1 MGYIIGIGLVI
12 SALVLIAEDAPILF
26 CTIIGAV
33 AAAIAYFFWGAK
45 KLDEIKK
52 QLAVFDRR
60 DRIANTIK
68 NNSAEIARMRNSEF
82 FKTLVDN
89 IWNFNTLLS
98 EDIISR
104 LCTHSNKPVAKEDM
118 LAYPSIVISSTKI
131 TNGIGYG
138 SNSSDILFS
147 ELGFK
152 DLDSKQIEILGMALT
167 SQSGYK
173 YSENA
178 DENGFSR
185 ITADWSYWKPRI
197 DRRID
202 SVYNTKVAEY
212 NRTHKSIY

>member
-1 MGYIIGIGLVI
+1 MWYIIGIGLVI
-12 SALVLIAEDAPILF
+12 SALVLIAEGAPILF
-26 CTIIGAV
+26 CAIIGAV
-33 AAAIAYFFWGAK
+33 ASAIAYFFWGAK